1 MPSRLNPDSLLS
13 LAHVLQSF
21 NNGDGLGESTIP
33 LNWNTSSAK
42 DMLAMFFVALSFNQ
56 PIPWD
61 TSNVE
66 EMSYMFALT
75 EAFNQDIT
83 SWDVGSVEHM
93 VGMFQDSEV
102 FNQDL
107 SGWNV
112 AAVTE
117 CLDFALDANPAWT
130 VDLWPNFVSCSP

>member
-1 MPSRLNPDSLLS
+1 
-13 LAHVLQSF
+13 
-21 NNGDGLGESTIP
+21 
-33 LNWNTSSAK
+33 
-42 DMLAMFFVALSFNQ
+42 MLAMFVVALSFNQ

-66 EMSYMFALT
+66 EMSLMFFFA

-83 SWDVGSVEHM
+83 SWDVGSVEQM
-93 VGMFQDSEV
+93 VGMFQESEV

-112 AAVTE
+112 AAVTDCE
-117 CLDFALDANPAWT
+117 DFALDANPAWT

>member
-1 MPSRLNPDSLLS
+1 MPSRRNPDSLLFS

-21 NNGDGLGESTIP
+21 NNGQGLGESTSP

-42 DMLAMFFVALSFNQ
+42 DMFAMFFAALSFNQ

-66 EMSYMFALT
+66 EMRSMFFLAD
-75 EAFNQDIT
+75 A
-83 SWDVGSVEHM
+83 
-93 VGMFQDSEV
+93 

-117 CLDFALDANPAWT
+117 CEDFALDANPAWT
-130 VDLWPNFVSCSP
+130 DDLWPNFVSCSPYRAPTRSTS